1 MTRPLVALSAAKG
14 LLASVA
20 LSAAKGL
27 LVAVALSA
35 AKGLLVAVAVAA
47 ASTPLAAQHPAAL
60 ARIDSTL
67 ERAVATNEIA
77 GGVLLVLKE
86 GRPVYERAVGMAD
99 REANRRMT
107 PDAIFRI
114 ASQTKAF
121 TSVAILMLIEEGK
134 LTLGTPVSTFIPS
147 FANSMVAVK
156 TDTGRAIVPAA
167 RAITIGDLLTHTS
180 GYSYGSDSI
189 VAPLYAAKGLGPV
202 AGFGGWYTA
211 DKSEPICT
219 SMEIVGTL
227 PAVAQPGQSWVYG
240 YNTDIL
246 GCVVERA
253 SGMPL
258 DRFFATRI
266 TGPLKLKDTRFY
278 VDPAQRT
285 RLTAVYMS
293 DADKHAVRAPDG
305 ARGQGH
311 YVDGPRVSFAGGA
324 GLTSTARDYARFL
337 EMLRRGGSLDG
348 VRYLSPRSVA
358 LMHTNLVGQR
368 YRGDGSG
375 GFGAGFETVERLD
388 GYRSVGSYGWGGA
401 YGSNYWVDP
410 ANGLVICWMMQL
422 LPSRSDIVGKLQAGV
437 AQAFVER

>member
-1 MTRPLVALSAAKG
+1 MRVAIVALSAAKSL
-14 LLASVA
+14 LLA
-20 LSAAKGL
+20 L
-27 LVAVALSA
+27 AVV
-35 AKGLLVAVAVAA
+35 VAVAVTSPPA
-47 ASTPLAAQHPAAL
+47 LAQRPAAL

-67 ERAVATNEIA
+67 ERAVTANEIA
-77 GGVLLVLKE
+77 GGVLVVLKD
-86 GRPVYERAVGMAD
+86 GRTVYERAVGMAD

-134 LTLGTPVSTFIPS
+134 LTLNTPVSKLISS
-147 FANSMVAVK
+147 FAKTTVAIK
-156 TDTGRAIVPAA
+156 TDTGRAIVAAA
-167 RAITIGDLLTHTS
+167 RAITIRDLLTHTS

-189 VAPLYAAKGLGPV
+189 VAPLYAARDLGPV
-202 AGFGGWYTA
+202 AGMGGWYTA

-219 SMEIVGTL
+219 TMETVGTL
-227 PAVAQPGQSWVYG
+227 PAVAQPGAAFVYG

-246 GCVVERA
+246 GCVVEKV
-253 SGMPL
+253 SGMAL
-258 DRFFATRI
+258 DQFIADRI

-278 VDPAQRT
+278 VDPSQRA
-285 RLTAVYMS
+285 RLAAVYMS
-293 DADKHAVRAPDG
+293 DTGNHASRAPDG

-337 EMLRRGGSLDG
+337 EMIRRGGSLDD
-348 VRYLSPRSVA
+348 VRLLSPRSVA
-358 LMHTNLVGQR
+358 LMRTNLVGQR
-368 YRGDGSG
+368 YRADGSG

-388 GYRSVGSYGWGGA
+388 GYRSVGSFGWGGA

-410 ANGLVICWMMQL
+410 TNGLVVCWMMQL
-422 LPSRSDIVGKLQAGV
+422 IPSRSDIATRLQAGV
-437 AQAFVER
+437 AQAFIDR

>member
-1 MTRPLVALSAAKG
+1 MTPIALRPAKG
-14 LLASVA
+14 QRPRVA

-27 LVAVALSA
+27 LVAFS
-35 AKGLLVAVAVAA
+35 VAA
-47 ASTPLAAQHPAAL
+47 TTTTTAHAQRSRAL

-67 ERAVATNEIA
+67 ERAVAANEIA

-134 LTLGTPVSTFIPS
+134 LTLGTPVSKFIPS
-147 FANSMVAVK
+147 FAKSTVALK

-167 RAITIGDLLTHTS
+167 RGITIRDLLTHTS

-189 VAPLYAAKGLGPV
+189 VAPLYAARGLGPV
-202 AGFGGWYTA
+202 AGYGGWYTA

-219 SMEIVGTL
+219 SMETVGTL
-227 PAVAQPGQSWVYG
+227 PAVAQPGANWVYG

-253 SGMPL
+253 SGMSL
-258 DRFFATRI
+258 DQFFAERI
-266 TGPLKLKDTRFY
+266 TGPLKLIDTHFY
-278 VDPAQRT
+278 VDPAQKG

-293 DADKHAVRAPDG
+293 DSANHASRAPDG

-311 YVDGPRVSFAGGA
+311 YVDGPRMSFAGGA
-324 GLTSTARDYARFL
+324 GLTSTAHDYARFL
-337 EMLRRGGSLDG
+337 EMIRRNGTLDG
-348 VRYLSPRSVA
+348 VRLLSPRSVA
-358 LMHTNLVGQR
+358 LMRTNLVGQR
-368 YRGDGSG
+368 YRADGSSG
-375 GFGAGFETVERLD
+375 YGAGFETVERLD
-388 GYRSVGSYGWGGA
+388 SYRSVGSYGWGGA

-410 ANGLVICWMMQL
+410 ANGLVVCWMMQL
-422 LPSRSDIVGKLQAGV
+422 IPSRSDIVQRLQAGV